1 MGIFGVLIDEMIE
14 SVTLSLSR
22 VPLKW
27 SSHGLAGNC
36 SLYFD
41 NSSVVTRISL
51 YFTSIVFV
59 YLLYAKCLHGFL
71 KRMELSEL
79 SRSHFIDAVWY
90 AAFGGIGI
98 VACAFILMMD
108 YNVKDLETAYKFFFK
123 EKPFLNEIIIS
134 TNMTFVFMIFAALLI
149 HSVCLTWSERGVEV
163 EFFTRMCFMLFFC
176 STYSMRRVLLGLVCV
191 FFINMNTV
199 CADLA
204 RICSILGRNKS
215 YQINS
220 VKYVAYFFFLL
231 HCIFWIGMFAYFLPT
246 YVLFALLSM
255 PTSRSN
261 LISLLLLNLML
272 WSFFWL
278 QLMSAPLSKLL
289 WNTLWAWCNNAGQRD
304 LLDCAL
310 FPARNEVLRE
320 LKQIRTR
327 IQKLQEERRRSS
339 LSSYGPT
346 SQDPGT
352 KKTLFQTIKCVMA
365 LKRKLKERR
374 ERKQAEQAQQSEQT
388 EQADQDEQALQA
400 EDSVE

>member
-176 STYSMRRVLLGLVCV
+176 STYSMR
-191 FFINMNTV
+191 
-199 CADLA
+199 
-204 RICSILGRNKS
+204 
-215 YQINS
+215 
-220 VKYVAYFFFLL
+220 
-231 HCIFWIGMFAYFLPT
+231 IGMFAYFLPT

-339 LSSYGPT
+339 LSSYGRPT